1 VREIDTPLGSLRP
14 LDAPTADPEACPG
27 CGKPFWAPL
36 LCDECEEEFWG
47 FGSLALE
54 AIDRLAA

>member
-1 VREIDTPLGSLRP
+1 VREIDTPFGRMRP
-14 LDAPTADPEACPG
+14 LDALADPEACPG

-47 FGSLALE
+47 FAPPALE
-54 AIDRLAA
+54 AFDRLAA